1 LRKAV
6 SKVISRTLQEL
17 KRSRAGVG
25 AGGRGGY
32 LARPAPI
39 RGALITPSIVLLV
52 LLNAYPVIY
61 AVMQSLHKGSLITT
75 GPYVGF
81 DNYAKAFGDPN
92 FWAAVRFTLIFTLA
106 GVFGSWA
113 CGLGLAL
120 LLQKK
125 TPMRAVFKVLL
136 LVPWIVPIVVS
147 TASWQWLLGTPSSPI
162 PLLFQALGLGQPLFL
177 ANPGLAALTVCLFK
191 VWVSIPFMML
201 MSSAAL
207 TAVNSA
213 VYEAAKLDGASR
225 WQMFTQITAPLI
237 ARPTYVSWVLMT
249 IFCVNDFPT
258 IYLLTG
264 GGPVDS
270 TTSLIVMAYRTAFQD
285 FQVGY
290 GAAIALLM
298 TAALVIVSVALFRQI
313 RKSAVH

>member
-1 LRKAV
+1 V
-6 SKVISRTLQEL
+6 
-17 KRSRAGVG
+17 GV
-25 AGGRGGY
+25 GGRGRP
-32 LARPAPI
+32 LSHPAPV
-39 RGALITPSIVLLV
+39 RGALIAPSVVLLI
-52 LLNAYPVIY
+52 LLNGYPVVY
-61 AVMQSLHKGSLITT
+61 AVVQSLHNGSLIAT

-81 DNYAKAFGDPN
+81 HNYARAFTDPA
-92 FWAAVRFTLIFTLA
+92 FWSALRFTVIFTVT
-106 GVFGSWA
+106 GVFGSWL

-125 TPMRAVFKVLL
+125 TPFRAVFKVLL

-147 TASWQWLLGTPSSPI
+147 TASWQWLLGTPQSPI
-162 PLLFQALGLGQPLFL
+162 PVFLHALGFGQPLFL
-177 ANPGLAALTVCLFK
+177 ANPALAAFTVCIFK

-207 TAVNSA
+207 TAVSPT
-213 VYEAAKLDGASR
+213 VYEAARLDGASR
-225 WQMFTQITAPLI
+225 TQMFTQITAPLI

-270 TTSLIVMAYRTAFQD
+270 TTSLIVLAYRTAFQD
-285 FQVGY
+285 FQIGY

-298 TAALVIVSVALFRQI
+298 TAALVIVAVGLFRQI
-313 RKSAVH
+313 RKSAVY